1 MCRCDGKIWHDFV
14 VLGSGR
20 FAKKFFCQKTPP
32 QVVRRPNARQH
43 FYVLR
48 WRIAETTQE
57 SLSRQE
63 MRNQNVFAPV
73 YGATLILVH
82 RSLNKNYCKSR
93 RQKLK
98 TFSGEIFFDQVKK
111 NKVSSRFATNSDSTH
126 AVG

>member
-1 MCRCDGKIWHDFV
+1 
-14 VLGSGR
+14 
-20 FAKKFFCQKTPP
+20 
-32 QVVRRPNARQH
+32 
-43 FYVLR
+43 
-48 WRIAETTQE
+48 
-57 SLSRQE
+57 

-73 YGATLILVH
+73 YGATIILVR

-98 TFSGEIFFDQVKK
+98 TYSGEIFFDLVKK